1 MFPKYFTQICLIFLT
16 WFFRDHKLLIFIN
29 LIFFLVNHGFF
40 VFYLRNLCLTQCPI
54 QKNWPQALKR
64 YFYSYVRCKTPVGV
78 CHYFLWSWKRLE
90 SPWAL
95 RDGLP
100 GALSW
105 DPWAR
110 MVPSCLSQAG
120 PLDLLALITAIPLG
134 SLIWFLSLPI
144 LPRISHPEPP
154 TQPLSQSPSFH
165 PIRNQVPWGEG
176 WGSEVHSLRLSK
188 NVFRHTVKTSE
199 CKSVEWKL
207 CILASVPASVPLPGG
222 REKTMCS

>member
-1 MFPKYFTQICLIFLT
+1 MFAARHQRVCVTTFCGAGSAWSLPGHSGMACQE
-16 WFFRDHKLLIFIN
+16 
-29 LIFFLVNHGFF
+29 
-40 VFYLRNLCLTQCPI
+40 LCLEIPELGWC
-54 QKNWPQALKR
+54 LLV
-64 YFYSYVRCKTPVGV
+64 S
-78 CHYFLWSWKRLE
+78 HRLV
-90 SPWAL
+90 L
-95 RDGLP
+95 LTYLP
-100 GALSW
+100 SLPRSLS
-105 DPWAR
+105 A
-110 MVPSCLSQAG
+110 
-120 PLDLLALITAIPLG
+120 

-176 WGSEVHSLRLSK
+176 WGSEVHSLRLNK
-188 NVFRHTVKTSE
+188 NVFRHTVKTLE